1 MTISTKS
8 VANLF
13 AVVLSL
19 NTCYAALE
27 ASVPTHLMVSL
38 GDSLTAATLADT
50 SLIPRPG
57 EVPID
62 WKDIP
67 QRALYDNK
75 LTLSWASG
83 TQIDSHYELIKN
95 HIQKNRSNV
104 HLAMWN
110 FSVPGARAAGI
121 EAQVDQLITELK
133 KGTISKVEYVTL
145 FIGNNDACSSD
156 SPVGTPNVKMRESIE
171 KAFKKLA
178 LIRQQD
184 PIKVLM
190 IAMPRIADLGAPD
203 IRHAEVIKGM
213 TCELVRDVLLKY
225 CPKLTR
231 WNTQAEY
238 LRAAQVVTEKVDL
251 LRTLAQEFQ
260 ARYPQNFVIHFS
272 DALQTFPISRD
283 LLAIDC
289 FHPNDLGQQKVA
301 DLLWNSQPW
310 YK

>member
-1 MTISTKS
+1 
-8 VANLF
+8 
-13 AVVLSL
+13 
-19 NTCYAALE
+19 
-27 ASVPTHLMVSL
+27 
-38 GDSLTAATLADT
+38 
-50 SLIPRPG
+50 
-57 EVPID
+57 
-62 WKDIP
+62 
-67 QRALYDNK
+67 
-75 LTLSWASG
+75 
-83 TQIDSHYELIKN
+83 
-95 HIQKNRSNV
+95 
-104 HLAMWN
+104 
-110 FSVPGARAAGI
+110 
-121 EAQVDQLITELK
+121 
-133 KGTISKVEYVTL
+133 
-145 FIGNNDACSSD
+145 
-156 SPVGTPNVKMRESIE
+156 MRESIE